1 MILQLFGVM
10 DILSGIV
17 LGLNYFGYFKEI
29 GLIFAL
35 YLLIKSII
43 FIKGFASWVDLL
55 TFIVFLL
62 VIYGSY
68 GMWVWIFVLWLL
80 QKGIFS
86 FFH

>member
-1 MILQLFGVM
+1 MYILGLM
-10 DILSGIV
+10 DILTGIS
-17 LGLNYFGYFKEI
+17 LGLSYFGYFKEI

-55 TFIVFLL
+55 TVIVFLL
-62 VIYGSY
+62 VIYGGY
-68 GMWVWIFVLWLL
+68 GLWVWIFVLWLL

-86 FFH
+86 FFR